1 MEGIYIYLNATL
13 SPSFKFSCLVFHLR
27 RSRHERRFVA
37 IMVNLFLPLLLG
49 LATSTNAASLPKPSL
64 GRSLPMNLTDLYSSA
79 TNATSLGDGG
89 SAGIDPRFSVD
100 YQLGGIPLRP
110 IACLMNAVNAMTN
123 LALQDFGSTVR
134 PVVARLPSYPDVVFK
149 SDPTGLNPGTTP
161 VRYILWAIWS
171 FALFVMK
178 YDNFQTMLMTL
189 RFNGIIVGYV
199 TIEKPDPQVL
209 SLANVDNSIHTIKE
223 RAKEVL
229 PAIPVTND
237 LANFTEIP
245 GITSLSLANTTT
257 PSNTGNLRVFI
268 KPVGHILT
276 NIEFFVP
283 ILANLEYVARF
294 PSTSPVN
301 GFISNPA
308 DVDTWME
315 FRDFGGQPRTQAPI
329 FEYQCIAKALGELT
343 GYLARLGWW
352 SEAIIVMQ
360 VDGVNVGDGWIRKR
374 RG

>member
-1 MEGIYIYLNATL
+1 
-13 SPSFKFSCLVFHLR
+13 
-27 RSRHERRFVA
+27 
-37 IMVNLFLPLLLG
+37 MVNLFLPLLLG

-79 TNATSLGDGG
+79 TNATSLGDRG

-110 IACLMNAVNAMTN
+110 IACLMNAVNTMTN

-149 SDPTGLNPGTTP
+149 SDPTGLIPGTTP

-209 SLANVDNSIHTIKE
+209 SLANVDNSIQTIKE
-223 RAKEVL
+223 RAKERL
-229 PAIPVTND
+229 PAITVTND

-245 GITSLSLANTTT
+245 DSTSLSLANTTT

-268 KPVGHILT
+268 KPVGHPLT

-301 GFISNPA
+301 GFILSPA

-329 FEYQCIAKALGELT
+329 FEYQWIAKALGELT

-360 VDGVNVGDGWIRKR
+360 VDGVNVGDGWIRKK